1 MPLHEHNINFI
12 HQKTKLQSSCMLCGP
27 WVANFV
33 SVSVFVVWNVSC
45 NWNSDHFRMHFG
57 SLCLAHDLFAGFRY
71 HVLSWHNNYSWVA
84 GAFSF
89 VPFLDMVFRSQ
100 LEFCIAIRWALVN
113 QMSLIMMN
121 LLSVSLDFS
130 CVTRC
135 EHEKVASAV
144 NCILSLIGDKN
155 PERFFVATQDAD
167 LREKLREVL
176 TIFICSVYLY
186 FFFSLENKIEWTL
199 FPILSKLHQFTH
211 VLCLFP
217 CRFLEFLL
225 YMGWRTYL

>member
-1 MPLHEHNINFI
+1 MWTLSSQFCLGLSFCCLEC
-12 HQKTKLQSSCMLCGP
+12 KLQLE
-27 WVANFV
+27 
-33 SVSVFVVWNVSC
+33 
-45 NWNSDHFRMHFG
+45 FRPLQNAFWYG
-57 SLCLAHDLFAGFRY
+57 SLCLAYDLFAGFRY
-71 HVLSWHNNYSWVA
+71 HVLPWHNNYSWVA
-84 GAFSF
+84 GAFIF

-155 PERFFVATQDAD
+155 PEHFFVATQDAD

-176 TIFICSVYLY
+176 TILICSVYL
-186 FFFSLENKIEWTL
+186 FFFPLENEIKWTL
-199 FPILSKLHQFTH
+199 LPILSELHRFAH

-217 CRFLEFLL
+217 CRFLGFL
-225 YMGWRTYL
+225 